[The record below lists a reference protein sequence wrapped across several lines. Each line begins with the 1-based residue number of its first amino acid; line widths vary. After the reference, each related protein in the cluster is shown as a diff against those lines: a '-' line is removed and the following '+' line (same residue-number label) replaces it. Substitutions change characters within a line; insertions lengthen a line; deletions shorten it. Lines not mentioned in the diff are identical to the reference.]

1 MKRIRL
7 LVALAVVGLLLVGAT
22 IAFAADPV
30 NVTLTAE
37 NDSGENGSAVL
48 TDLGNGKVRV
58 EVNVTGAPAGVA
70 QPLHI
75 HQGTCANL
83 TAKPTYPLT
92 SAMDGKSVTEI
103 DANLADLQNG
113 DFAINGHKSA
123 EEAAVYVFCGNIPA
137 LAASTLPATGADF
150 TTNLVPNLVLA
161 AVLGLALF
169 AAGFVV
175 LRAAPRKK

>member
-7 LVALAVVGLLLVGAT
+7 LVALAVAGLLLVSAT
-22 IAFAADPV
+22 AVFAADPV
-30 NVTLTAE
+30 NVTLTAQ
-37 NDSGENGSAVL
+37 NDSGENGAAVL

-92 SAMDGKSVTEI
+92 SAMDGVSVTEI

-123 EEAAVYVFCGNIPA
+123 EEASVYVFCGNIPA
-137 LAASTLPATGADF
+137 LAAATLPATGADF
-150 TTNLVPNLVLA
+150 TTNLLLA

-175 LRAAPRKK
+175 LRTAPRKN